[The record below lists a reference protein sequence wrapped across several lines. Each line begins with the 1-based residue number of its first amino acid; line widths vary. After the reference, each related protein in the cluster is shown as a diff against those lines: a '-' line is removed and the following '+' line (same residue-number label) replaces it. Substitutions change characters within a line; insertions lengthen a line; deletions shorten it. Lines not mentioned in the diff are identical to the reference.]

1 MIYNYKGHLYIHVHV
16 VNVMYHYHIYY
27 TNIFHYSSLPPYIV
41 VPYNISD
48 DTLEYAASLH
58 KDNRLPV
65 S

>member
-1 MIYNYKGHLYIHVHV
+1 MVTYSKSSYQCIKV
-16 VNVMYHYHIYY
+16 VY
-27 TNIFHYSSLPPYIV
+27 TCTCSQYNIFHYSSLPPYIV

-58 KDNRLPV
+58 KDNKLPV